1 MEFGGVAVDVPEVFR
16 EVALDLDVFRKCAAS
31 DCRHFLDQMAQWDG
45 TVLLPRSARE
55 SQHLLQQGC
64 AAASAAFDGFEDL
77 LTISIIVST
86 LAKHVRADDNRD

>member
-31 DCRHFLDQMAQWDG
+31 NRRHFLYQMAQWDG
-45 TVLLPRSARE
+45 TILLARSPRE
-55 SQHLLQQGC
+55 SQHLFQESC
-64 AAASAAFDGFEDL
+64 AAAPAAFDGFENL